1 MNSRFCRSF
10 VADVSASALI
20 DSPPHI
26 PVRHSV
32 RLYYG
37 STVERVDICVVV
49 VLRMESRLQVVCDRQ
64 DLKARPVSK
73 NRGQGLSDTRPN
85 HLKCASFA
93 SWLKIAS
100 KMLKEPRPSRLPE
113 CLASK
118 LDFSLRPF
126 ASSSLFILLPLSVS
140 PLPPSFVLSL
150 VLCPPMPYSTD
161 TIVFFFSSHC
171 GYDNKRRVVSN
182 LYLRRSQLSMEILLC
197 VGSRSLDV
205 PWLCLFSLIVRH
217 ASML

>member
-73 NRGQGLSDTRPN
+73 NRGQGLN
-85 HLKCASFA
+85 
-93 SWLKIAS
+93 
-100 KMLKEPRPSRLPE
+100 
-113 CLASK
+113 
-118 LDFSLRPF
+118 
-126 ASSSLFILLPLSVS
+126 SSSL
-140 PLPPSFVLSL
+140 
-150 VLCPPMPYSTD
+150 
-161 TIVFFFSSHC
+161 
-171 GYDNKRRVVSN
+171 
-182 LYLRRSQLSMEILLC
+182 
-197 VGSRSLDV
+197 
-205 PWLCLFSLIVRH
+205 LFSVLQCHTPPTRLSSSSRPIVVTTINAESSAIFH
-217 ASML
+217 CSYTYDAPNCPWKSSCVLDLAPSTW

>member
-49 VLRMESRLQVVCDRQ
+49 VLRM
-64 DLKARPVSK
+64 
-73 NRGQGLSDTRPN
+73 
-85 HLKCASFA
+85 A

-126 ASSSLFILLPLSVS
+126 ASSSLFILLPL
-140 PLPPSFVLSL
+140 FVLSL

-205 PWLCLFSLIVRH
+205 PWLCLFSPLLTRMGRQLIVRH